1 MQCSF
6 GVLAAQFMDGP
17 VNRRADWRTAICRQA
32 TLCVCEVFTAI
43 LPLSVYAQDLSR
55 LQVPHCCQRLLLR
68 GWVDRSRSYK
78 PAAVKIHPTSKR
90 TILLPGEALPSLD
103 RLDWVSLVAFCS
115 VQPVTPA
122 PWRVAEF
129 GLCVGSGGRC
139 SPRPSFN
146 GSGSTSAAQPQPQH
160 HRSSLAASLSPGAVS
175 HHHLLQICQTTAT
188 KCSACHAIIMS
199 AQALCC

>member
-55 LQVPHCCQRLLLR
+55 LQVSHCCQRLLLR

-103 RLDWVSLVAFCS
+103 RLDWDSLVAFCS

-139 SPRPSFN
+139 SPEALLQWVWQYFSGPAAAAAPQILP
-146 GSGSTSAAQPQPQH
+146 GSQPVTRCSESSP
-160 HRSSLAASLSPGAVS
+160 SLADMPDY
-175 HHHLLQICQTTAT
+175 
-188 KCSACHAIIMS
+188 
-199 AQALCC
+199 